1 MRGNG
6 SHLVP
11 PPGPGNNFPVLS
23 LSWLHSPH
31 IPHTHKA
38 HTTHTHT
45 HMHTRITHTHTRTN
59 FIFSSSSDY
68 LHTASA
74 LFLSCRTS
82 CLPTQVGI
90 QPAGDPHRH
99 HDIGSCQSHSGL
111 WMSGILPPVQ
121 TRVSRGSCVM
131 SQPGSIVGSCPS
143 RHPIPSPSDIWES
156 RLLSPVSKGDE
167 TLKAPPGYNNKIK

>member
-1 MRGNG
+1 MLSQG
-6 SHLVP
+6 SPFFHLRCE
-11 PPGPGNNFPVLS
+11 GEQGIALES
-23 LSWLHSPH
+23 LQG
-31 IPHTHKA
+31 
-38 HTTHTHT
+38 
-45 HMHTRITHTHTRTN
+45 
-59 FIFSSSSDY
+59 
-68 LHTASA
+68 SA

-143 RHPIPSPSDIWES
+143 RHPIPIPSDIWES

-167 TLKAPPGYNNKIK
+167 TLKAPPGYNNKIKYGK